1 MKHSRHSHI
10 MCRSKVK
17 S

>member
-10 MCRSKVK
+10 MYRSKVK